1 MITLL
6 QIKAARALLE
16 WKQETLAQKAGLS
29 LPSINNLERGL
40 YSPRQDTLE
49 AIKTALENAG
59 VEFLDGSG
67 VRLAQQEYAYQ
78 TFEGKNFIADLDEDI
93 MNVLQG
99 PEDEIIGVLD
109 NERHWITYASVT
121 NPLYIEARKKRGW
134 KERFIVSNKAG
145 FMISPPESY
154 RTIDPSIMGPL
165 TYEIYGD
172 RLALIMWESM
182 RVTLIKNISIATGF
196 KLQFD
201 ALWNFGKPL
210 TKDQLDSWE
219 RFHCP
224 ELEKPSKTKK
234 KLKTIKY

>member
-16 WKQETLAQKAGLS
+16 WKQETLAQKSGLS

-40 YSPRQDTLE
+40 YSPRKETLE

-59 VEFLDGSG
+59 VEFSDGSG
-67 VRLAQQEYAYQ
+67 VRLAQQEYSYQ

-93 MNVLQG
+93 MSVLQG

-121 NPLYIEARKKRGW
+121 NPLYIKAREKRGW
-134 KERFIVSNKAG
+134 KERFIIPNNAG
-145 FMISPPESY
+145 FIISPPSSY
-154 RTIDPSIMGPL
+154 RTIDPSMIGSL

-182 RVTLIKNISIATGF
+182 RVTLIKNISIATNF

-201 ALWNFGKPL
+201 VLWNLGKSL
-210 TKDQLDSWE
+210 TNTQLNSWE
-219 RFHCP
+219 RFDCP
-224 ELEKPSKTKK
+224 ELKKPTNIKMKK
-234 KLKTIKY
+234 